1 MPNINSD
8 GLTDASRFNDSE
20 KNARKYS
27 DLDLFFEKKSNKDI
41 KKITDILAVKR
52 AVRNLIFTN
61 VFDKPFHPEISSGVR
76 DMLFENM
83 TPLTAV
89 LLTKKIEDVIANFEP
104 RVRLTGIS
112 SVPNLDA
119 NAYEVTLQF
128 FIVNTPTEPVELTV
142 FLERL
147 R

>member
-89 LLTKKIEDVIANFEP
+89 LLTKKIEDVIANF
-104 RVRLTGIS
+104 
-112 SVPNLDA
+112 
-119 NAYEVTLQF
+119 
-128 FIVNTPTEPVELTV
+128 
-142 FLERL
+142 
-147 R
+147 